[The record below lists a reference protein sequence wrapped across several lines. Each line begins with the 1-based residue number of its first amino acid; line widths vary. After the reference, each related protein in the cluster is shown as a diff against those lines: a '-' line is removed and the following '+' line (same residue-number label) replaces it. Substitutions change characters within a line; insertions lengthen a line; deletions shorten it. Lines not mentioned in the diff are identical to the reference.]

1 MIKTFPLLILLLF
14 VLPESQTRV
23 KEVTK
28 QSEQGSFSTTNPQS
42 QSLAIDIRAI
52 TRLPQSLY
60 ESSGI
65 AVSNENRIWS
75 HEDSG
80 NENMLTCIDTSGN
93 IIRTIVISNVQNIDW
108 EDLAKDDQ
116 NRIYI
121 NDAGNNN
128 NNRTDLAI
136 YRIPNTETINGNN
149 VNAEIISFTFE
160 DQTQFPPAQSNRN
173 FDIEG
178 IVWHDDSLFLFTKNR
193 SIPLNGY
200 CKMYKLPSEPGTY
213 TAILLDS
220 VYLGN
225 TNAMAR
231 VTAADI
237 HESTGE
243 LVLLTETRIISF
255 TNYTGNR
262 FFTGDMLEYVFT
274 YAPGQNEGL
283 AFITPNRLYMTEEG
297 TGARPGF
304 LYEVVLPTTGLPG
317 GSTGQLQFN
326 AFPNPARD
334 ILSIN
339 SSLPDAAMLELYDI
353 FGKLLYQSKIDISS
367 QIDVSGFDPGV
378 IYIRLTSDNQLFT
391 RKVVKL

>member
-23 KEVTK
+23 KEITK

-80 NENMLTCIDTSGN
+80 NENILTCIDTSGN

-136 YRIPNTETINGNN
+136 YRIPNPETITGNN

-160 DQTQFPPAQSNRN
+160 DQTQFPPPQSNRN

-178 IVWHDDSLFLFTKNR
+178 IVWYDDSLFLFTKNR

-200 CKMYKLPSEPGTY
+200 CKMYKLPSEPGTH

-237 HESTGE
+237 HAATGE

-255 TNYTGNR
+255 TNYSGNR

-283 AFITPNRLYMTEEG
+283 AFITQNRLYMTEEG

-304 LYEVVLPTTGLPG
+304 LYEIVLPTTGIPG

-339 SSLPDAAMLELYDI
+339 SSLPDAATLELYDI